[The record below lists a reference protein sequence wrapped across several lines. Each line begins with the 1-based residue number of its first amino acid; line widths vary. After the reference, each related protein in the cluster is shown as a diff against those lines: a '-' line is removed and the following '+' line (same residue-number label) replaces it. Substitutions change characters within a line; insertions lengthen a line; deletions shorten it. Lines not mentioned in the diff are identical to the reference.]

1 MKTKTT
7 WLTVW
12 VSGDSNSSP
21 RNIAY
26 LHTRV
31 DQDNRDGLN
40 HKYSNWI
47 CIIYFCHFSPSWAT
61 ESSLDSL
68 CTEFH
73 WGHLNLKSYFL
84 TDSFCLRYD
93 NDIWSNAASFWL
105 VQIPSHE
112 SVWPMTSLVT
122 LLFNDHWLFI
132 TISSWFSE
140 KSPVQ
145 PGPEV
150 KAAKCETDW
159 ENYQGITNLHTNR

>member
-1 MKTKTT
+1 MASTT
-7 WLTVW
+7 
-12 VSGDSNSSP
+12 
-21 RNIAY
+21 NIQIESA
-26 LHTRV
+26 LFRFPS
-31 DQDNRDGLN
+31 
-40 HKYSNWI
+40 YS
-47 CIIYFCHFSPSWAT
+47 FRA

-93 NDIWSNAASFWL
+93 IDIWSNAASSWL

-112 SVWPMTSLVT
+112 SVWPMTRLVT

-140 KSPVQ
+140 KSRDQ

-159 ENYQGITNLHTNR
+159 ENYQGITNFITIFTQTVRPGQTGTWRQTGERLIFSTI

>member
-1 MKTKTT
+1 MIDHPEYRYLVHCTLYTLCCTHSVHTNNINVLNIHNISILMINLK
-7 WLTVW
+7 WLEKDGVI
-12 VSGDSNSSP
+12 VSVKATAL
-21 RNIAY
+21 NIVY

-47 CIIYFCHFSPSWAT
+47 CIILFLFTNCPGLAQD
-61 ESSLDSL
+61 SSLDSL
-68 CTEFH
+68 CTGLH

-93 NDIWSNAASFWL
+93 NDRWSNAASFWL

-122 LLFNDHWLFI
+122 L
-132 TISSWFSE
+132 
-140 KSPVQ
+140 
-145 PGPEV
+145 
-150 KAAKCETDW
+150 
-159 ENYQGITNLHTNR
+159 